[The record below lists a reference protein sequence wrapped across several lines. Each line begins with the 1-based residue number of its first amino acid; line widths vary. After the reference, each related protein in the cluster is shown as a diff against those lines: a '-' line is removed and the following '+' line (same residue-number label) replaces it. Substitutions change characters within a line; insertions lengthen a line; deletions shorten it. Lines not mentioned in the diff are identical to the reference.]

1 MGYPGG
7 SDGKQSAHNAGDL
20 GLIPGLGR
28 SPGEGKG
35 YPLPIFWPGG
45 FHGLCDHGVAKS
57 RTRLSNFHFHWWVSV
72 TFAPASP
79 PLMGRYCPQRDIW
92 KQHKSFPGLSEFSQ
106 KDQGSEIPPKACSC
120 LTGNDQLCPN
130 APDAVEGHGTMNGHR
145 TGQYRAGTGPRRPPR
160 GQGWACPVGTFEDV

>member
-1 MGYPGG
+1 MSFLSP
-7 SDGKQSAHNAGDL
+7 KTQAG
-20 GLIPGLGR
+20 IFF
-28 SPGEGKG
+28 SWIASGKG
-35 YPLPIFWPGG
+35 KPV
-45 FHGLCDHGVAKS
+45 C
-57 RTRLSNFHFHWWVSV
+57 VSV
-72 TFAPASP
+72 HLCLAGARVTKGKK
-79 PLMGRYCPQRDIW
+79 GRYIYPIYKIAWYCPQRDIW